1 MFARSSEKRSSRWL
15 LPREHGAYAEVILPL
30 VTVFFLGKPTL
41 ASCGLSLAI
50 LAGFLAHEPRQ
61 ILLGARGGALQ
72 RELRGRARA
81 QGALLLTASSA
92 AAAFGLCRAD
102 ALVVVAAAGLLPA
115 LALLLGLTLAGRSK
129 SLLGETLVALVLA
142 FAAVPVALAAG
153 LSPPAALRSAL
164 AWSAVFGLGTATVHA
179 LLARKK
185 RGVFAPSFAVMGMG
199 MGVISGAVF
208 WWTGGAPRG
217 ALPDNFR
224 EIGRL
229 GIQDFPVLEQ
239 LPWSVVIL
247 LVIGIGAILLM
258 RASFGRRLMAV
269 GDNESAARLS
279 GVKVE
284 NMRTI
289 AFVLSGLSA
298 AVAGILLGGFAGVS
312 AQGGQ
317 GLEFQAITAVVLGG
331 VVLGGGRGTVLAAMA
346 GALTLEALFTLLNLY
361 GVSGAL
367 EDTVQGIIIIAAV
380 AFASYRLRGAR

>member
-15 LPREHGAYAEVILPL
+15 LPREHGAYAEVIFPL

-50 LAGFLAHEPRQ
+50 LAGFLAHEPLQ

-208 WWTGGAPRG
+208 WLLSGRG
-217 ALPDNFR
+217 SWPVATVPMSLVAVAAL
-224 EIGRL
+224 GLRL
-229 GIQDFPVLEQ
+229 PPKRLRALGWAMVLAH
-239 LPWSVVIL
+239 V
-247 LVIGIGAILLM
+247 GAILGLWLSLRSPSM
-258 RASFGRRLMAV
+258 AMKASTLRAAT
-269 GDNESAARLS
+269 SAFHCTT
-279 GVKVE
+279 G
-284 NMRTI
+284 
-289 AFVLSGLSA
+289 
-298 AVAGILLGGFAGVS
+298 
-312 AQGGQ
+312 
-317 GLEFQAITAVVLGG
+317 
-331 VVLGGGRGTVLAAMA
+331 
-346 GALTLEALFTLLNLY
+346 
-361 GVSGAL
+361 
-367 EDTVQGIIIIAAV
+367 
-380 AFASYRLRGAR
+380 